1 MTTKRHQIICLM
13 GLKNVNFGVK
23 RTGLGEEGRGRGS
36 SCSLLEQEQILG
48 N

>member
-1 MTTKRHQIICLM
+1 MTNKRHQIICLM
-13 GLKNVNFGVK
+13 GLKNVNLGVK
-23 RTGLGEEGRGRGS
+23 RRRLGEEGGGRGS

>member
-23 RTGLGEEGRGRGS
+23 RTGLGEEGRGS

>member
-23 RTGLGEEGRGRGS
+23 RTGLGEEGRGGGH
-36 SCSLLEQEQILG
+36 LVVYW
-48 N
+48 NKNKY